1 MCFHAIKLNLKNAII
16 NLKSAKLESN
26 LVSVITKISNL
37 FLIISFNWSNLF
49 GSELIFKWLI
59 TNVFVFFICI
69 LVKCFPGPQESV
81 TK

>member
-37 FLIISFNWSNLF
+37 LLIISFNWSNLF

-59 TNVFVFFICI
+59 TNVFVSLFVF
-69 LVKCFPGPQESV
+69 
-81 TK
+81 